1 MDQFMLDWSAAAE
14 CIYTKLGLF
23 ELERQKYH
31 VSGADMMWAARQ
43 CGLDIEFLDVQSVW
57 EVEIKPGMEPM
68 NVPRNNVKSSF
79 MRALKIE
86 EGGPAQQRAP
96 GFFAGRKAGSFA
108 RPVVPLGIR

>member
-1 MDQFMLDWSAAAE
+1 
-14 CIYTKLGLF
+14 
-23 ELERQKYH
+23 
-31 VSGADMMWAARQ
+31 MMWAARQ

-68 NVPRNNVKSSF
+68 NVPRRPLPFDRPKERSDNEGQQTSEFSLIRDLGNNVKSSF

-86 EGGPAQQRAP
+86 EGGPARQRAP